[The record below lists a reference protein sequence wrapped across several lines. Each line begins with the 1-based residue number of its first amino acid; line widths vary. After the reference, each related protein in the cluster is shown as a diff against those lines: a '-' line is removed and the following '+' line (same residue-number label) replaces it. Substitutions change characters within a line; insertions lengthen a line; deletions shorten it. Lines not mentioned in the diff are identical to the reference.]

1 MKLFNAP
8 SISVQELEARHELS
22 VVAPGDLATEAVKKD
37 GDYRCGGEV
46 DVPIEVPA
54 SIIG

>member
-1 MKLFNAP
+1 MKLFSTP
-8 SISVQELEARHELS
+8 SISVEELEARHELS

-37 GDYRCGGEV
+37 GDHRCGGTV

>member
-37 GDYRCGGEV
+37 GDYRCGGTV